1 MNKLQQ
7 AAFVALG
14 ALMACATP
22 PAPQP
27 AAQRPVAAELEAL
40 YRARADSARLRFT
53 EADVRFMTDMIHHH
67 AQAVMMAELAPSRT
81 ATPSIR
87 TLAARI
93 LSSQQDE
100 IALMLQWLS
109 ERGQTVPDLPPD
121 HGHGAHH
128 ARTDMPGMLSP
139 EQLRQLERARAA
151 DFDRLFLELMIQHH
165 RGAVIMVHQLFA
177 TGGAGQND
185 VVFRFASDVQVDQRT
200 EIARM
205 ERMLAS
211 LRGS

>member
-1 MNKLQQ
+1 MNNLQR
-7 AAFVALG
+7 AALVAVG
-14 ALMACATP
+14 TLMACATP
-22 PAPQP
+22 PAQP
-27 AAQRPVAAELEAL
+27 AAPRPATAELEAL

-67 AQAVMMAELAPSRT
+67 AQAATMAQLVPSRT

-100 IALMLQWLS
+100 IALMRQWLS
-109 ERGQTVPDLPPD
+109 DRGQPVPDLHSA

-128 ARTDMPGMLSP
+128 AHADMPGMLSP
-139 EQLRQLERARAA
+139 EQLRQLEQARAA
-151 DFDRLFLELMIQHH
+151 DFDLLFLELMIRHH

-177 TGGAGQND
+177 TDGAGQDD

-205 ERMLAS
+205 ERMLAA